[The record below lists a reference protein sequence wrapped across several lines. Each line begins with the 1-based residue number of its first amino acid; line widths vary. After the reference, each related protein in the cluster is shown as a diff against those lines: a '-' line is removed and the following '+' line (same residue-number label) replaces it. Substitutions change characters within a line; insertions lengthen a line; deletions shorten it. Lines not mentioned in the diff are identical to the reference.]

1 MKDFKIPAALI
12 FTMLVQAAGL
22 VYWVSQQAATVSQ
35 LEEDV
40 SGVASRMAI
49 EDQVNLKRDVMKN
62 ADNIEDIWD
71 DLDSL
76 STMLDAQIDLKRRV
90 SLLETELR
98 YINKDHSKM
107 MSE

>member
-22 VYWVSQQAATVSQ
+22 VYWVSQQAATISA
-35 LEEDV
+35 LKEDV

-49 EDQVNLKRDVMKN
+49 EDQVNLRRDVQRN
-62 ADNIEDIWD
+62 TENIDEVWE

-76 STMLDAQIDLKRRV
+76 SLIVDELIEIKKRLSTMEIELK
-90 SLLETELR
+90 
-98 YINKDHSKM
+98 YINKDYESM
-107 MSE
+107 N

>member
-22 VYWVSQQAATVSQ
+22 VYWVSQQAATISA
-35 LEEDV
+35 LKEDV

-49 EDQVNLKRDVMKN
+49 EDQVNLRRDVQRN
-62 ADNIEDIWD
+62 TENIEEVWE

-76 STMLDAQIDLKRRV
+76 SLIVDELIEIKKRLTTMEVELK
-90 SLLETELR
+90 
-98 YINKDHSKM
+98 YINKDHESM
-107 MSE
+107 D

>member
-22 VYWVSQQAATVSQ
+22 VYWVSQQAATIQ
-35 LEEDV
+35 ALKEDV

-49 EDQVNLKRDVMKN
+49 EDQVNLKRDVQRN
-62 ADNIEDIWD
+62 TENIEEVWE

-76 STMLDAQIDLKRRV
+76 SLIVDELIEIKKRLSTMEVELK
-90 SLLETELR
+90 
-98 YINKDHSKM
+98 YINKDHESMK
-107 MSE
+107 

>member
-22 VYWVSQQAATVSQ
+22 VYWVSQQAATISS
-35 LEEDV
+35 LKEDV

-49 EDQVNLKRDVMKN
+49 EDQVNLRRDVQRN
-62 ADNIEDIWD
+62 TENIEEVWE

-76 STMLDAQIDLKRRV
+76 SLIVDELIEIKKRLSTMEIELK
-90 SLLETELR
+90 
-98 YINKDHSKM
+98 YINKDYESM
-107 MSE
+107 N

>member
-22 VYWVSQQAATVSQ
+22 VYWVSQQAATIQ
-35 LEEDV
+35 ALKEDV

-49 EDQVNLKRDVMKN
+49 EDQVNLKRDVQRN
-62 ADNIEDIWD
+62 TENIEEVWE

-76 STMLDAQIDLKRRV
+76 SLIVDELIEIKKRLSTMEVELK
-90 SLLETELR
+90 
-98 YINKDHSKM
+98 YINKDHESM
-107 MSE
+107 N

>member
-22 VYWVSQQAATVSQ
+22 VYWVSQQAATISA
-35 LEEDV
+35 LKEDV

-49 EDQVNLKRDVMKN
+49 EDQVNLRRDVQRN
-62 ADNIEDIWD
+62 TENIEEVWE

-76 STMLDAQIDLKRRV
+76 SLIVDELIEIKKRLSTMEIELK
-90 SLLETELR
+90 
-98 YINKDHSKM
+98 YINKDHESMK
-107 MSE
+107 

>member
-22 VYWVSQQAATVSQ
+22 VYWVSQQAATVAQ

-40 SGVASRMAI
+40 SGVSSRMAI
-49 EDQVNLKRDVMKN
+49 EDQVNLKRDVQRN
-62 ADNIEDIWD
+62 SENIEEVWE

-76 STMLDAQIDLKRRV
+76 SLLVEELIEIKKRLSTIEIELK
-90 SLLETELR
+90 
-98 YINKDHSKM
+98 YINKDHGSMK
-107 MSE
+107 

>member
-22 VYWVSQQAATVSQ
+22 VYWVSQQAATIQ
-35 LEEDV
+35 ALKEDV

-49 EDQVNLKRDVMKN
+49 EDQVNLKRDVQRN
-62 ADNIEDIWD
+62 TENIEEVWE

-76 STMLDAQIDLKRRV
+76 SLIVEELIEIKKRLSTMEVELK
-90 SLLETELR
+90 
-98 YINKDHSKM
+98 YINKDHESMK
-107 MSE
+107 

>member
-22 VYWVSQQAATVSQ
+22 VYWVSQQAATVQ
-35 LEEDV
+35 ALKEDV

-49 EDQVNLKRDVMKN
+49 ENQVNLKRDVQRN
-62 ADNIEDIWD
+62 SENIEEVWE

-76 STMLDAQIDLKRRV
+76 SLIVDELIEIKKRLSTMEVELK
-90 SLLETELR
+90 
-98 YINKDHSKM
+98 YINKDHESM
-107 MSE
+107 R